1 MQHIDNYAGT
11 RFCLSLQES
20 TLTETT
26 TFMIYNNTCK
36 SAAISKLELCVKDI
50 KAWSTANYFK
60 LNEDKTEVLHI
71 KSRFRKPTDLSNI
84 QIGDSTVE
92 STSCAQNLGVQFED
106 NLSMEK
112 HVNNVCRAA
121 SFALHKLGQIRKYLD
136 KHTTEKLVHAFVTCS
151 LDNCN
156 NLFYGLPD
164 KLIAKLQRTQ
174 NSAARLVTLT
184 KSRDHISPILRDL
197 HWLPVKSRIMYKIL
211 LLTYMSMVVLYY
223 IFKNLFKC
231 TNRRANFVPVPNNC

>member
-1 MQHIDNYAGT
+1 M
-11 RFCLSLQES
+11 
-20 TLTETT
+20 
-26 TFMIYNNTCK
+26 
-36 SAAISKLELCVKDI
+36 
-50 KAWSTANYFK
+50 
-60 LNEDKTEVLHI
+60 LHI
-71 KSRFRKPTDLSNI
+71 KSRFRKPSDLSNI
-84 QIGDSTVE
+84 PIGDSTVE
-92 STSCAQNLGVQFED
+92 STSCARNFGVQFED

-136 KHTTEKLVHAFVTCS
+136 KNTTEKLVHAFVTCR

-156 NLFYGLPD
+156 SLFYGLPD

-197 HWLPVKSRIMYKIL
+197 HWLPVKSRTMYKIL
-211 LLTYMSMVVLYY
+211 VLTYKCIHGCAPLYPQELIQMY
-223 IFKNLFKC
+223 KPTRNLRSSSKQLLVQSLSSTKTYDLRAFQHSCAELWNKLPNHIKNAKTLVQFKTSLKTYLFI
-231 TNRRANFVPVPNNC
+231 VSD

>member
-1 MQHIDNYAGT
+1 
-11 RFCLSLQES
+11 
-20 TLTETT
+20 
-26 TFMIYNNTCK
+26 
-36 SAAISKLELCVKDI
+36 
-50 KAWSTANYFK
+50 
-60 LNEDKTEVLHI
+60 
-71 KSRFRKPTDLSNI
+71 
-84 QIGDSTVE
+84 
-92 STSCAQNLGVQFED
+92 
-106 NLSMEK
+106 MEK

-136 KHTTEKLVHAFVTCS
+136 KHTTEKLVHAFVTCR

-156 NLFYGLPD
+156 SLFYGLPD

-211 LLTYMSMVVLYY
+211 LLTYKCIHGCAPLYLQELIQMY
-223 IFKNLFKC
+223 KPTRKLRSSSKQLLVQSSSSTKTYGLRAFQHSSAELWNKLPNHIKNAKTLVQFKTSLKTYLF
-231 TNRRANFVPVPNNC
+231 NVSD